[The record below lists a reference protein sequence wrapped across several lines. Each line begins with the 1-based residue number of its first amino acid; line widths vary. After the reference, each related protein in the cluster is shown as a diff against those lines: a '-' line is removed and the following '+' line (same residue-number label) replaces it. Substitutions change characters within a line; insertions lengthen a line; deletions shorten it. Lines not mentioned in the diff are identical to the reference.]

1 MQLKSHVA
9 WALYDWANSAYATI
23 VMAGFFPI
31 FFKQFWSQDIA
42 ATESTWRLGVAN
54 SVASLVIV
62 LLAPILGAIADQA
75 GQRKRLLMLFALSG
89 CVMTAG
95 LFWVAAGEWQLA
107 VVLYVVSTIGFMGAN
122 IFYDALLINVATQK
136 NYDRVSALGY
146 ALGYLGGGLL
156 FAGCVYMTQNP
167 MQLGLPNEVFA
178 VKLSFLLVAVWWAI
192 FSLPLLFFVTE
203 NHQNSIRSGSAIKNA
218 WRQFIGTCKALRHHE
233 QVWLFLLAY
242 WLYIDGVDTIIRMAV
257 DYGLSLGFD
266 QGDLIQALLITQFIG
281 FPAALIFG
289 RLGEKIGARAGI
301 FIAIGLYILIT
312 LWASQMQQAWEF
324 YSLAVMI
331 GLVQGGIQSLSRS
344 LYARLIP
351 ADQAA
356 EFFGFYN
363 MLGKFAAVIGP
374 LMVGFIGVATGNPR
388 LGILSVLVLFI
399 LGFLVLTKVNRPA
412 DNLRR
417 L

>member
-1 MQLKSHVA
+1 
-9 WALYDWANSAYATI
+9 
-23 VMAGFFPI
+23 
-31 FFKQFWSQDIA
+31 
-42 ATESTWRLGVAN
+42 
-54 SVASLVIV
+54 
-62 LLAPILGAIADQA
+62 
-75 GQRKRLLMLFALSG
+75 
-89 CVMTAG
+89 
-95 LFWVAAGEWQLA
+95 
-107 VVLYVVSTIGFMGAN
+107 
-122 IFYDALLINVATQK
+122 
-136 NYDRVSALGY
+136 
-146 ALGYLGGGLL
+146 
-156 FAGCVYMTQNP
+156 
-167 MQLGLPNEVFA
+167 
-178 VKLSFLLVAVWWAI
+178 
-192 FSLPLLFFVTE
+192 
-203 NHQNSIRSGSAIKNA
+203 
-218 WRQFIGTCKALRHHE
+218 
-233 QVWLFLLAY
+233 LAY